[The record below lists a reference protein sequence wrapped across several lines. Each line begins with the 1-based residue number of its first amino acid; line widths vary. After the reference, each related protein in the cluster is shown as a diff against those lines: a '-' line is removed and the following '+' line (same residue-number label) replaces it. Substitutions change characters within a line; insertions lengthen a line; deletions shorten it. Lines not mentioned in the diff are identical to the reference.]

1 MSHTPIDFDQMIA
14 PMTRERFLAEYW
26 TKKFLHTAGARGRF
40 TPILPWEE
48 LSHILEWHPPPQPQ
62 LRIFQEGV
70 MVDLRR
76 YIDGPVGS
84 LKLNAGGLI
93 SLLSQGATM
102 VLDSLQDVAPAVAH
116 LTESIEATLSCACT
130 ANLYAGWRTQKG
142 FNVHWDG
149 HEVFVL
155 QLSGR
160 KRWQVFAPTR
170 IDPLSDDSEIAQ
182 PPTAPPIWEGILSD
196 GDFLYIPRGFWHVA
210 TPLDEPSLH
219 VTWGAQP
226 ATGVEFLTWWMRTL
240 RNHPEMRAS
249 LTRMDDP
256 ASRKQFVAR
265 LMKIIEASGA
275 GDPLGKFLGTQKA
288 ARRTRPRIRL
298 PMAPSEQHK
307 PLASASTRIRLASQ
321 DSLHVEREPGEPMAK
336 FFAAGTYWFIQP
348 EFIPAFQ
355 RLSSHESVPF
365 QDLAAMLP
373 NRQLVQMLAGA
384 IDTMANAGLVFK
396 EEASNQ
402 GS

>member
-1 MSHTPIDFDQMIA
+1 MSPPAIDFDQIIA
-14 PMTRERFLAEYW
+14 PLTRERFMAEYW
-26 TKKFLHTAGARGRF
+26 TRNFLHLAGPKGRF

-48 LSHILEWHPPPQPQ
+48 LNHILEWHPPPQPQ

-93 SLLSQGATM
+93 ALLGQGATM
-102 VLDSLQDVAPAVAH
+102 VLDSLHEVSPAVAH
-116 LTESIEATLSCACT
+116 ITESVEATFSCACT

-142 FNVHWDG
+142 FNVHWDAQ
-149 HEVFVL
+149 EVFVL

-170 IDPLSDDSEIAQ
+170 SNPLTDDSETAQ
-182 PPTAPPIWEGILSD
+182 PPTAPPIWEGILND
-196 GDFLYIPRGFWHVA
+196 GDLLYIPRGFWHVA
-210 TPLDEPSLH
+210 IPLDEPSLH
-219 VTWGAQP
+219 VSVSAQP
-226 ATGVEFLTWWMRTL
+226 ATATDFLAWWMRTL
-240 RNHPEMRAS
+240 RRHPEARAS

-256 ASRKQFVAR
+256 ATRKQFMAR
-265 LMKIIEASGA
+265 MMKLIEASGS
-275 GDPLGKFLGTQKA
+275 GDPLGKYLDGQKA
-288 ARRTRPRIRL
+288 GRRNRPRIRL
-298 PMAPSEQHK
+298 PMAPHEQQRSLS
-307 PLASASTRIRLASQ
+307 PSTRIRLASQ
-321 DSLHVEREPGEPMAK
+321 DSLHVEKEPGEPMAK
-336 FFAAGTYWFIQP
+336 FLAAGTYWFIRP

-355 RLSSHESVPF
+355 RLSGHASVPF

-373 NRQLVQMLAGA
+373 NRQLVEMLASA

-396 EEASNQ
+396 EDARS
-402 GS
+402 

>member
-1 MSHTPIDFDQMIA
+1 MSHPAIDFDQMIA
-14 PMTRERFLAEYW
+14 PLTRERFLAEYW
-26 TKKFLHTAGARGRF
+26 TKKFLHIAGPKGRF

-62 LRIFQEGV
+62 LRMFQDNV

-93 SLLSQGATM
+93 ALLGQGATM
-102 VLDSLQDVAPAVAH
+102 VLDSLNEVSPAVAH
-116 LTESIEATLSCACT
+116 LTGSIETTLSCACS

-142 FNVHWDG
+142 FNVHWDA

-170 IDPLSDDSEIAQ
+170 IDPLSDDSETAQ
-182 PPTAPPIWEGILSD
+182 PPTAPPIWEGILND
-196 GDFLYIPRGFWHVA
+196 GDLLYLPRGFWHVA

-226 ATGVEFLTWWMRTL
+226 ATGVEFLAWWMRTL
-240 RNHPEMRAS
+240 RRHPEARMS
-249 LTRMDDP
+249 LTGMDDP
-256 ASRKQFVAR
+256 ATRKQFVAR
-265 LMKIIEASGA
+265 MIKLIEASGA
-275 GDPLGKFLGTQKA
+275 GDPLGQFLGGQKA
-288 ARRTRPRIRL
+288 GRRGRPRIRL
-298 PMAPSEQHK
+298 PMAPMEQHK
-307 PLASASTRIRLASQ
+307 PLASVSTRIRLAAQ
-321 DSLHVEREPGEPMAK
+321 DCLHVEREPGEPMAK
-336 FFAAGTYWFIQP
+336 FFAAGTWWFIQP

-355 RLSSHESVPF
+355 RLSGHESVPF

-373 NRQLVQMLAGA
+373 NRQLAQMLATA

-396 EEASNQ
+396 EEA

>member
-1 MSHTPIDFDQMIA
+1 MSYPTIDFDQIIA
-14 PMTRERFLAEYW
+14 PLTRERFLADYW
-26 TKKFLHTAGARGRF
+26 TRKFLHIPGTKGRF

-84 LKLNAGGLI
+84 LKLNAAGLI
-93 SLLSQGATM
+93 GLLAQGATM
-102 VLDSLQDVAPAVAH
+102 ILDSLNEVSPAVAH
-116 LTESIEATLSCACT
+116 IAESIEATLSCACN
-130 ANLYAGWRTQKG
+130 ANLYAGWRTTKG
-142 FNVHWDG
+142 FKVHWDG

-160 KRWQVFAPTR
+160 KCWQVYAPTR
-170 IDPLSDDSEIAQ
+170 PDPLTDDSETAQ
-182 PPTAPPIWEGILSD
+182 PPTAPPIWEGILND
-196 GDFLYIPRGFWHVA
+196 GDLLYIPRGFWHVA

-219 VTWGAQP
+219 VSLGAQP
-226 ATGVEFLTWWMRTL
+226 ATATEFMAWWMRTL
-240 RNHPEMRAS
+240 RSHPEARAS
-249 LTRMDDP
+249 LTQMDDP
-256 ASRKQFVAR
+256 QTRKQFVAR
-265 LMKIIEASGA
+265 MVKLIEASGA

-288 ARRTRPRIRL
+288 SRRVRPRIRL
-298 PMAPSEQHK
+298 PMAPNEQRK
-307 PLASASTRIRLASQ
+307 PLNNLSTRIRLAVN
-321 DSLHVEREPGEPMAK
+321 DSLHVEKEPGEPMAK

-355 RLSSHESVPF
+355 RLSGHESVPL
-365 QDLAAMLP
+365 QDLAALLP
-373 NRQLVQMLAGA
+373 NRQLAPMLVSAL
-384 IDTMANAGLVFK
+384 DTMANAGLVFK
-396 EEASNQ
+396 EEA

>member
-1 MSHTPIDFDQMIA
+1 
-14 PMTRERFLAEYW
+14 
-26 TKKFLHTAGARGRF
+26 
-40 TPILPWEE
+40 
-48 LSHILEWHPPPQPQ
+48 
-62 LRIFQEGV
+62 
-70 MVDLRR
+70 
-76 YIDGPVGS
+76 
-84 LKLNAGGLI
+84 
-93 SLLSQGATM
+93 
-102 VLDSLQDVAPAVAH
+102 VAH
-116 LTESIEATLSCACT
+116 LTESLEATLSCACS

-170 IDPLSDDSEIAQ
+170 TDPLSDDSETAQ
-182 PPTAPPIWEGILSD
+182 PPTAPPIWEGILND

-226 ATGVEFLTWWMRTL
+226 PTGVEFLVWWMRTL
-240 RNHPEMRAS
+240 RSHPEARAS
-249 LTRMDDP
+249 LTQMDDP
-256 ASRKQFVAR
+256 ATRKQFVAR
-265 LMKIIEASGA
+265 LMKLMEASAA

-298 PMAPSEQHK
+298 PLAPSQQHK
-307 PLASASTRIRLASQ
+307 PLATASTRIRLAAQ

-355 RLSSHESVPF
+355 RLSGHESVPF

-373 NRQLVQMLAGA
+373 NRQLVQMLASA
-384 IDTMANAGLVFK
+384 IDTMANAGLVLK
-396 EEASNQ
+396 EEQSN
-402 GS
+402 